1 MHSLDR
7 SAYAE
12 PLGWQRLIRE
22 TVAIGWLCIASSA
35 VYVLLVQGNVRAL
48 SPEQEAVLRLFV
60 LPSLPLAA
68 ALFVLRWRAISET
81 LFRLP
86 HLSLLIILIWAS
98 VTWSLDSG
106 LSLRRALAVTA
117 YTVIAVWLAVAF
129 EPEALLRRL
138 AWLALVI
145 LLLSVAFAV
154 LLPGLAFMTLEGK
167 VLLRGVFSHKN
178 GMGQHLGLSAIL
190 LTTAWQFRLI
200 PRFAAGLGLVLCL
213 ALAVPTG
220 SATALMILLA
230 LAITG
235 LATRVMLLPPRLAI
249 AVCCL
254 GLAAGIFLVLAA
266 ILGTEQ
272 LFAAFGRDLSLTG
285 RVPLWDFVWWQIK
298 EAPWLGHGFSVYFDI
313 PWVQSYTTETLR
325 WGVPNAHNGY
335 LELWLGVG
343 IAGPVLAGLFLV
355 TAIWRG
361 VVLLRRNYSP
371 AAVFAVYFLPIY
383 LLRNLVESDL
393 AAGAQ
398 LSWVLAVIAAIMT
411 LKARDAVPAE
421 AVEPSH
427 AR

>member
-1 MHSLDR
+1 MYSLDR

-22 TVAIGWLCIASSA
+22 VVAIGWLCIASSA

-60 LPSLPLAA
+60 LPSVPLAA
-68 ALFVLRWRAISET
+68 CLFVLRWREISEP
-81 LFRLP
+81 LLRLP
-86 HLSLLIILIWAS
+86 HLSLLILLLWAS
-98 VTWSLDSG
+98 VTWSLESG

-117 YTVIAVWLAVAF
+117 YTVIAIWLALAF
-129 EPEALLRRL
+129 EPAALLRRL
-138 AWLALVI
+138 AWLSLII

-154 LLPGLAFMTLEGK
+154 LLPGLAFMTLDGK

-190 LTTAWQFRLI
+190 LATAWQFRLI
-200 PRFAAGLGLVLCL
+200 PRLAAGLGLVMCL
-213 ALAVPTG
+213 VLAVPTG

-230 LAITG
+230 LALTG

-249 AVCCL
+249 AVGCF
-254 GLAAGIFLVLAA
+254 GVAAGIFLVLAA

-298 EAPWLGHGFSVYFDI
+298 EAPWLGHGYAVYFDI

-343 IAGPVLAGLFLV
+343 VAGPVLAGLFLV

-361 VVLLRRNYSP
+361 VVLLRLDHSP
-371 AAVFAVYFLPIY
+371 ASVFAVYYLPIY
-383 LLRNLVESDL
+383 LMRNVVESDL
-393 AAGAQ
+393 AATGQ
-398 LSWVLAVIAAIMT
+398 LSWVLAVVAATMT
-411 LKARDAVPAE
+411 LRPRP
-421 AVEPSH
+421 AVEQDH